1 MDFSWTFATDI
12 LKFFEDEFD
21 IFWVG
26 SVKLM

>member
-12 LKFFEDEFD
+12 LKFEDEFD

-26 SVKLM
+26 SVKHM